1 MCKTTFVLLCVLASS
16 ASTSA
21 EPRLSRADYEEIGS
35 IILTHEAGSP
45 DMPWTIFVSFDDID
59 TGALIPA
66 LQRLYQHPVIVKGSG
81 QDWGTRQADGCHFDK
96 ATGTHATGI
105 FISAPKWRD
114 SVAVAFQVIFA
125 ACNIGTHI
133 NTYVLERSEGKWT
146 LKAVERGPMS

>member
-1 MCKTTFVLLCVLASS
+1 MFVILCVLAAS

-21 EPRLSRADYEEIGS
+21 EPRLNRADYEEIGS
-35 IILTHEAGSP
+35 IVLTREAGSP
-45 DMPWTIFVSFDDID
+45 GTPWTIFVRFDDID
-59 TGALIPA
+59 TGTLIPA

-105 FISAPKWRD
+105 FVSAPKWRD
-114 SVAVAFQVIFA
+114 SVSVAFQVNFA

-146 LKAVERGPMS
+146 VNAVERGPMG